1 VESENIPMEKQDLVK
16 GIAAL
21 MESAIA
27 TPTEPPEISA
37 AALGTH
43 MADCLMRDIYDPM
56 PTRGVRGIL
65 QFQQAHGN
73 REEREKA
80 NKTFK
85 DNCDEYEKRF
95 GHDALVE
102 RLSRTY
108 IGAYAESI
116 NCPVTQVSF
125 SDAINWRSNQPKVQP
140 Q

>member
-1 VESENIPMEKQDLVK
+1 MEKQDLVK

-27 TPTEPPEISA
+27 TPTEPHAE
-37 AALGTH
+37 ALGKH
-43 MADCLMRDIYDPM
+43 LADCLKQDIYDPM

-85 DNCDEYEKRF
+85 DNCDEYEKHF
-95 GHDALVE
+95 GNAALVE
-102 RLSRTY
+102 RLQRTY

-125 SDAINWRSNQPKVQP
+125 SDAINWRSNQPKAQP